1 MVTTLSE
8 SYYNTMDP
16 KPELLPLTDFKI
28 QLTGANGTAII
39 YTGYIEVAVRLPCSS
54 MQSQMLVL
62 IVKDTGFNSKV
73 PAIVGTNLL
82 REYRQEFEMQSE
94 EFPKS
99 WEIAFDA

>member
-39 YTGYIEVAVRLPCSS
+39 YTGYIEVAVKLPCSS
-54 MQSQMLVL
+54 RQSQMLVL
-62 IVKDTGFNSKV
+62 IVKDTEYNSKV

-82 REYRQEFEMQSE
+82 RE
-94 EFPKS
+94 
-99 WEIAFDA
+99 